1 MKALVLAG
9 GRGASMTPFSAT
21 RPNPMI
27 PIAGEY
33 AIDRTITKLKEAG
46 VNTVNIV
53 LGHKGEVMR
62 EHLAADHSSGVTI
75 NFVDQGKSQEIGK
88 AILSA
93 RDMFSPGEHFLLV
106 YADTLTT
113 SNIFGVIQQ
122 SFGLHNEAT
131 AAIAL
136 TSSGEKYGNVY
147 LGQGMKITKLIE
159 KPNKKEKLG
168 NYVLAGVFV
177 MPASFFDHLDRAGGS
192 MEKAL
197 KGLVKKGLLR
207 ASIWEDDWLDLAY
220 PWDILTANKS
230 IMDTWRN
237 AEIHKSVVVRDSAIA
252 GPVHIAEGATIC
264 SGAVLE
270 GPSYI
275 GPGTYIGHNVLIR
288 PYTCIGANSVIGQS
302 SELKNCSLFQNT
314 TVGRLSFIGD
324 SVIGEK
330 ADLGALTMTINRLI
344 DLQPVYVTINRKKI
358 ETGFSKL
365 GAFIGDGAVIGASN
379 TISAGAV
386 ITNGKVIDH
395 NISAPK
401 SGRQK

>member
-27 PIAGEY
+27 PIAGKY
-33 AIDRTITKLKEAG
+33 AIDRTLAKLKEAG
-46 VNTVNIV
+46 VNTVNLV
-53 LGHKGEVMR
+53 VGHKSEVMR
-62 EHLAADHSSGVTI
+62 EHLSPDHSSGVSI
-75 NFVDQGKSQEIGK
+75 NFVDQGNSQGIGK
-88 AILSA
+88 AILKA
-93 RDMFSPGEHFLLV
+93 RDKFTPGEHFLLV

-113 SNIFGVIQQ
+113 SNIFSVIQQ

-147 LGQGMKITKLIE
+147 LGQGMKITKLVE
-159 KPNKKEKLG
+159 KPKKKEKLG

-177 MPASFFDHLDRAGGS
+177 MPASFFDHLDRAGGD

-197 KGLVKKGLLR
+197 KGLVRKGLLR
-207 ASIWEDDWLDLAY
+207 ASIWEDDWMDMAY
-220 PWDILTANKS
+220 PWDILRANKA
-230 IMDTWRN
+230 IMDTWTN
-237 AEIHKSVVVRDSAIA
+237 AKIHKSVVVRDSVIA
-252 GPVHIAEGATIC
+252 GPVHIAEGVTIRG
-264 SGAVLE
+264 GAVLE

-275 GPGTYIGHNVLIR
+275 GPGTFIGHNVLIR
-288 PYTCIGANSVIGQS
+288 PYTCIGANCVIGQS
-302 SELKNCSLFQNT
+302 AEIKNCSIFQGT

-330 ADLGALTMTINRLI
+330 ADLGALTMTINRSI
-344 DLQPVYVTINRKKI
+344 DLNPISVTINRKKI
-358 ETGFSKL
+358 DTGFSKL

-379 TISAGAV
+379 TISMGA
-386 ITNGKVIDH
+386 IIGAGKVIDH

-401 SGRQK
+401 SR